1 MTTRKKIDFFIFRFF
16 VSKTTQRERG
26 GRGLFKT
33 GLKMF
38 ESAMVVSGERVDLCA
53 EADQSS
59 RMRNQSG
66 RVQNMGGIRVRGILI
81 ARAGGTR
88 TRTRIDTGD

>member
-26 GRGLFKT
+26 GRGLSKT

-53 EADQSS
+53 DAGESS
-59 RMRNQSG
+59 CTKVKVLERLYVFSCECP
-66 RVQNMGGIRVRGILI
+66 
-81 ARAGGTR
+81 
-88 TRTRIDTGD
+88 